1 MLLLQFN
8 YTTQM
13 RRDDKYCQH
22 NNQTNKQACHVF
34 QTEIFIDYPQLPNP
48 TTSRRNSVDMES
60 HVRLGRG
67 NLVSTFPSLKR
78 DKQISQSP
86 TQQDTNNPAHKTSP
100 HRQGILLEARVS

>member
-34 QTEIFIDYPQLPNP
+34 QTEIFIDYPQLPNA
-48 TTSRRNSVDMES
+48 TTSRRNGVDMES
-60 HVRLGRG
+60 KEVGREVG
-67 NLVSTFPSLKR
+67 R
-78 DKQISQSP
+78 
-86 TQQDTNNPAHKTSP
+86 
-100 HRQGILLEARVS
+100 